1 MEEQMQSN
9 FNFDSHSS
17 TNQDLTIVFTPDESV
32 KHYSYSLFNENELID
47 SNIIEKNEPVSIVL
61 TETGIYQIKINTYDA
76 ENKKNVIESG
86 IYEIDKEAPIIEL
99 SNEVLKLRAGE
110 EFSLK
115 DGVKAYDS
123 QDGDLLDKIT
133 TNIAELDL
141 NETGIKKLIY
151 KVEDNAGNITT
162 KSLILNVIKNNTST
176 LIFFQIGLIFIIIG
190 TIFGVL
196 SYRKNSKLEEK
207 IRKYSL
213 EPIEDTSLSLFDKYY
228 ESYTHALKVISKS
241 IQKSVFLKRYSK
253 RYEKYVGIF
262 GDISRTGID
271 FVSAKIIM
279 SCLFVVVTIFSSTI
293 QLRVTSLY
301 EIIFPFLVGF
311 FSPDILYIAKYKVH
325 RKHIENDLL
334 QAIIIMNNAFK
345 SGRSITQAIDLVG
358 AELDGAIAKEFRK
371 MSSELSFGLSV
382 DVVFER
388 FAERIELEEVNYLTA
403 SLSILNRTGG
413 NIIKV
418 FSSIEESLFSKKKLW
433 LELESLTSSS
443 KLIMYVLFCVPIAFV
458 IFVSVINPD
467 YFLPF
472 IESPIGII
480 LLIIIILL
488 YVFYIICVR
497 KIMKV
502 RM

>member
-47 SNIIEKNEPVSIVL
+47 SNIIEKNEPVSIEL

-213 EPIEDTSLSLFDKYY
+213 
-228 ESYTHALKVISKS
+228 
-241 IQKSVFLKRYSK
+241 
-253 RYEKYVGIF
+253 
-262 GDISRTGID
+262 
-271 FVSAKIIM
+271 
-279 SCLFVVVTIFSSTI
+279 
-293 QLRVTSLY
+293 
-301 EIIFPFLVGF
+301 
-311 FSPDILYIAKYKVH
+311 
-325 RKHIENDLL
+325 
-334 QAIIIMNNAFK
+334 
-345 SGRSITQAIDLVG
+345 
-358 AELDGAIAKEFRK
+358 
-371 MSSELSFGLSV
+371 
-382 DVVFER
+382 
-388 FAERIELEEVNYLTA
+388 
-403 SLSILNRTGG
+403 
-413 NIIKV
+413 
-418 FSSIEESLFSKKKLW
+418 
-433 LELESLTSSS
+433 
-443 KLIMYVLFCVPIAFV
+443 
-458 IFVSVINPD
+458 
-467 YFLPF
+467 
-472 IESPIGII
+472 
-480 LLIIIILL
+480 
-488 YVFYIICVR
+488 
-497 KIMKV
+497 
-502 RM
+502 

>member
-1 MEEQMQSN
+1 
-9 FNFDSHSS
+9 
-17 TNQDLTIVFTPDESV
+17 
-32 KHYSYSLFNENELID
+32 
-47 SNIIEKNEPVSIVL
+47 
-61 TETGIYQIKINTYDA
+61 
-76 ENKKNVIESG
+76 
-86 IYEIDKEAPIIEL
+86 
-99 SNEVLKLRAGE
+99 
-110 EFSLK
+110 
-115 DGVKAYDS
+115 
-123 QDGDLLDKIT
+123 
-133 TNIAELDL
+133 
-141 NETGIKKLIY
+141 
-151 KVEDNAGNITT
+151 
-162 KSLILNVIKNNTST
+162 
-176 LIFFQIGLIFIIIG
+176 
-190 TIFGVL
+190 
-196 SYRKNSKLEEK
+196 
-207 IRKYSL
+207 
-213 EPIEDTSLSLFDKYY
+213 
-228 ESYTHALKVISKS
+228 
-241 IQKSVFLKRYSK
+241 
-253 RYEKYVGIF
+253 
-262 GDISRTGID
+262 
-271 FVSAKIIM
+271 M